1 MLLFKM
7 KTPNYRHFTN
17 VFHVFNI
24 SDMDSSKIYRLF
36 SSCIPVKGFQRSV
49 VVDLIR
55 NQIFYIPNVFYR
67 MLSKNRTKTIEDIIN
82 SFGESNRN
90 AIISFF
96 EYLEQKELVFPLEK
110 KEQILFPKLSLQ
122 WDFPSDCSNAILD
135 ISQFSNYNISEAI
148 VRLDDISCFHLQ
160 IRLLHEISQAYL
172 EKLLELT
179 NDTSIRT
186 VQLMMNYRQA
196 IDEQLHTLFE
206 KYWKL
211 VKVEMFGAPENRS
224 TSLKEN
230 MAIIIYYAD
239 KVLLPEKCGVV
250 STDFFC
256 INMEHFTESQCH
268 NTCLNRK
275 ICIDAEGNI
284 KNCPA
289 MAKSYGNIR
298 DTSLKEAIEKPGF
311 KDLWYICKD
320 QIDVCKDCEFR
331 YMCTDCR
338 CFIKDPDNI
347 HSQPAKCPYNPY
359 ICLWEGQEGYVPV
372 EECGTYSR
380 ETGFVPDKKRIK
392 ELNRKIWGE
401 E

>member
-1 MLLFKM
+1 ME
-7 KTPNYRHFTN
+7 PNKY
-17 VFHVFNI
+17 
-24 SDMDSSKIYRLF
+24 YRLF
-36 SSCIPVKGFQRSV
+36 APCIPVKGFRRSV
-49 VVDLIR
+49 IADLNR
-55 NQIFYIPNVFYR
+55 HQLFYIPNKLYQILTR
-67 MLSKNRTKTIEDIIN
+67 GKNRTWSDLMEKYGDDNLDTLTYYFDFLLQNELIFPFN
-82 SFGESNRN
+82 
-90 AIISFF
+90 
-96 EYLEQKELVFPLEK
+96 KEELAHFPS
-110 KEQILFPKLSLQ
+110 LSLQ

-135 ISQFSNYNISEAI
+135 IGHSSNCDVAKAI
-148 VRLDDISCFHLQ
+148 AKLDKISCYHLQ
-160 IRLLHEISQAYL
+160 IRLLCEVKQTYL

-179 NDTSIRT
+179 NNTSIRT
-186 VQLMMNYRQA
+186 VQLMMDYYQN
-196 IDEQLHTLFE
+196 IDNHLDTLFE

-211 VKVEMFGAPENRS
+211 VKVEMFGSPENRS
-224 TSLKEN
+224 TSLKGN
-230 MAIIIYYAD
+230 LALVVYYAD
-239 KVLLPEKCGVV
+239 KVLKPENCGVV
-250 STDFFC
+250 STDYFC
-256 INMEHFTESQCH
+256 IEMKHFTESQRH

-289 MAKSYGNIR
+289 MAKSYGNIK
-298 DTSLKEAIEKPGF
+298 DTTLEEAINKPGF

-347 HSQPAKCPYNPY
+347 YSQPAKCPYNPY

-380 ETGFVPDKKRIK
+380 ETGFVPDKKRIA
-392 ELNRKIWGE
+392 ELNKRIWGE